1 MVRDEVK
8 YQEAVRFRE
17 RGFTLEEIA
26 KICAVSKS
34 TVSKWL
40 KNNVISAE
48 ITKKNKQKAGKE
60 NAKRLSLM
68 SKARGKERALR
79 YKEVEQAA
87 EVEYQHYR
95 KSALF
100 IAALSLYAAVG
111 DFKNDRVI
119 RFSSTRIEQHK
130 IFINFAISYLGVA
143 KPKIKLGLLI
153 TSAHNEAVCMK
164 KWNKIT
170 SLPYTQFH
178 HTQILKAVPKST
190 PLHHGVGNTVIG
202 SKAAKKKLLR
212 WIELLTKDI
221 IK

>member
-1 MVRDEVK
+1 
-8 YQEAVRFRE
+8 
-17 RGFTLEEIA
+17 
-26 KICAVSKS
+26 
-34 TVSKWL
+34 
-40 KNNVISAE
+40 
-48 ITKKNKQKAGKE
+48 
-60 NAKRLSLM
+60 M
-68 SKARGKERALR
+68 SKARGKERTLKYLEIER
-79 YKEVEQAA
+79 AA

-95 KSALF
+95 KNQLF

-111 DFKNDRVI
+111 DFNNDRVI
-119 RFSSTRIEQHK
+119 RLSSSRIQQHR
-130 IFINFAISYLGVA
+130 IFISFAIDYLGVA
-143 KPKIKLGLLI
+143 KPKIKLGLLL

-164 KWNKIT
+164 KWHKIT

-178 HTQILKAVPKST
+178 NTKILKAVPKSA